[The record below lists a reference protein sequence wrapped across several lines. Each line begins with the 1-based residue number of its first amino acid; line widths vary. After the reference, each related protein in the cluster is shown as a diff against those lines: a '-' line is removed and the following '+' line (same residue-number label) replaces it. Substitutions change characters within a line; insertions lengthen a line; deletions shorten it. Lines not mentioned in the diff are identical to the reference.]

1 MTQFNGSCLCG
12 AVTYEADCEIQ
23 RIVNCHCIDCQKATG
38 SVHTTMVFVP
48 QDGMIVKGYPSSYT
62 HTADSGSA
70 MTKRF
75 CSSCGTQLFS
85 INSRRA
91 GVVGIRAGTI
101 SQKHLVTPQLNIFCD
116 SAVPST
122 PMDDKLPKHRKMPG

>member
-48 QDGMIVKGYPSSYT
+48 EPSRKST
-62 HTADSGSA
+62 WSNMGSIEPV
-70 MTKRF
+70 
-75 CSSCGTQLFS
+75 L
-85 INSRRA
+85 
-91 GVVGIRAGTI
+91 
-101 SQKHLVTPQLNIFCD
+101 L
-116 SAVPST
+116 
-122 PMDDKLPKHRKMPG
+122 